1 MNKGLF
7 FALLASI
14 VMAGCNPSSESANSS
29 TPPTPDSGNTVATGE
44 TKTIAF
50 VTNNVSDFWTIA
62 RKGTEKAASELK
74 GYKIEF
80 KMPQDAQPSTQKQIL
95 DDLVANGA
103 KGIAVSPVSPD
114 NQTADLDAIAA
125 KTVLFTQDS
134 DAPKSQRAC
143 YLGTDNVEAGKM
155 AGEELKKA
163 LPNGGKVMVFVG
175 KADAQNAKERFEGL
189 KKALEGSK
197 VEILDLRTDDT
208 DHARAKQN
216 VADAIVKYPNLAGCV
231 GLWSY
236 NGPAIVGAVKEAKKE
251 GKIQIVCF
259 DEEDDTL
266 AGVTDGSVYATIVQQ
281 PFEFGYQ
288 SMMMIAKVI
297 EGDKSGIP
305 AEKKVIIPTQA
316 IHKDSVAAFAEN
328 LKKLKGK

>member
-1 MNKGLF
+1 
-7 FALLASI
+7 
-14 VMAGCNPSSESANSS
+14 
-29 TPPTPDSGNTVATGE
+29 
-44 TKTIAF
+44 
-50 VTNNVSDFWTIA
+50 
-62 RKGTEKAASELK
+62 
-74 GYKIEF
+74 
-80 KMPQDAQPSTQKQIL
+80 
-95 DDLVANGA
+95 
-103 KGIAVSPVSPD
+103 
-114 NQTADLDAIAA
+114 
-125 KTVLFTQDS
+125 
-134 DAPKSQRAC
+134 
-143 YLGTDNVEAGKM
+143 
-155 AGEELKKA
+155 
-163 LPNGGKVMVFVG
+163 MVFVG

-216 VADAIVKYPNLAGCV
+216 VADAIVKYPDLAGCV